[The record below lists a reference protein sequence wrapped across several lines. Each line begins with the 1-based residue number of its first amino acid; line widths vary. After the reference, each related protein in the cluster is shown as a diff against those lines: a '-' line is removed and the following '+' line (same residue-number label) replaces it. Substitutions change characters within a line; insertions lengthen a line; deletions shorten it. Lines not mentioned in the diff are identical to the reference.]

1 MEKTMEQKLASKER
15 YLSQEAKAIE
25 MLRSSSLYDF
35 INGLKYAYSFSMR
48 YRKNLRDFI
57 LFECFNPFKEVI
69 KDPSANAKTPLDKC
83 LKAGIL
89 RPWNNTYWFDK
100 EKAESLQQYILEH
113 N

>member
-1 MEKTMEQKLASKER
+1 MEQKLASKER

-35 INGLKYAYSFSMR
+35 INGLKYAYSLSIR
-48 YRKNLRDFI
+48 YRKNLRNFI
-57 LFECFNPFKEVI
+57 ESFINPFIEVA

-89 RPWNNTYWFDK
+89 KPWNNTYWFDK

>member
-1 MEKTMEQKLASKER
+1 MGKTMEQKLASKER
-15 YLSQEAKAIE
+15 YLAQEAKAIE

-35 INGLKYAYSFSMR
+35 INGLKYAYSLSIR
-48 YRKNLRDFI
+48 YKKNMRDFI
-57 LFECFNPFKEVI
+57 EEAAYINPFKEVI
-69 KDPSANAKTPLDKC
+69 KDAKTPLEKC

-113 N
+113 SN

>member
-1 MEKTMEQKLASKER
+1 MEKSVEQKLASKER

-35 INGLKYAYSFSMR
+35 INGLKYAYSLSIR

-57 LFECFNPFKEVI
+57 HFECFNPFKEVE
-69 KDPSANAKTPLDKC
+69 KDAKTPLDKC

-100 EKAESLQQYILEH
+100 EKAESLQLYILEH
-113 N
+113 SN

>member
-1 MEKTMEQKLASKER
+1 MGKILEHKLASKER
-15 YLSQEAKAIE
+15 YLAQEAKAIE

-35 INGLKYAYSFSMR
+35 INGLKYAYSLSIR

-57 LFECFNPFKEVI
+57 FFECFNPFIEVI

-89 RPWNNTYWFDK
+89 KPWKDTLWFDK